1 MTTTVKPAVKV
12 TFEEYLAY
20 DDGMETRYE
29 LVDGELLAMS
39 LGSGEHGE
47 IADVICDRFKFENK
61 RLGLNLAAKTML
73 IGVQSPRGNRWETS
87 RIPDV
92 VVIPLEQWR
101 SLQNRE
107 AVILLNEPAPLLVVE
122 VVSES
127 TKAADYH
134 AKRLEYRLLGIAEYW
149 IADPLT
155 LKVSICILEGET
167 YQVTEYQNE
176 QVIWSQLFP
185 ELTLTAAGILNPTI

>member
-1 MTTTVKPAVKV
+1 MTATVKPKI
-12 TFEEYLAY
+12 TFAEYLAY
-20 DDGMETRYE
+20 DDGIDTRYE

-47 IADVICDRFKFENK
+47 IADGICDRFKAENK

-92 VVIPLEQWR
+92 VVIPLAQWR
-101 SLQNRE
+101 WQSLSKGELLQNRE

-127 TKAADYH
+127 TKAADYN

-149 IADPLT
+149 IVDPLT

-167 YQVTEYQNE
+167 
-176 QVIWSQLFP
+176 
-185 ELTLTAAGILNPTI
+185 

>member
-1 MTTTVKPAVKV
+1 MTTTVKPKI

-20 DDGMETRYE
+20 DDGIETRCE

-47 IADVICDRFKFENK
+47 IADVICDQFKFETK
-61 RLGLNLAAKTML
+61 RLALHLAAKTML
-73 IGVQSPRGNRWETS
+73 IGVQSPRGHRWETS

-101 SLQNRE
+101 PLRYLRSSTLQTRE
-107 AVILLNEPAPLLVVE
+107 SVILLNEPAPLLVVE

-127 TKAADYH
+127 TKAVD
-134 AKRLEYRLLGIAEYW
+134 
-149 IADPLT
+149 
-155 LKVSICILEGET
+155 
-167 YQVTEYQNE
+167 
-176 QVIWSQLFP
+176 
-185 ELTLTAAGILNPTI
+185 

>member
-1 MTTTVKPAVKV
+1 MTAILKPKITLA
-12 TFEEYLAY
+12 EYLAY
-20 DDGMETRYE
+20 DDGMDTRYE
-29 LVDGELLAMS
+29 LVDGELVAMS

-47 IADVICDRFKFENK
+47 IADAICDGFKAENK

-73 IGVQSPRGNRWETS
+73 IGVQSPGICWETS

-107 AVILLNEPAPLLVVE
+107 AVILLNEPPPLLVVE

-127 TKAADYH
+127 TEVADYN

-149 IADPLT
+149 IVDPLT
-155 LKVSICILEGET
+155 LRVSICILEGET
-167 YQVTEYQNE
+167 YQVSEYQND
-176 QVIWSQLFP
+176 QVIQSRLFS
-185 ELTLTAAGILNPTI
+185 ELNLAAALILNPDI